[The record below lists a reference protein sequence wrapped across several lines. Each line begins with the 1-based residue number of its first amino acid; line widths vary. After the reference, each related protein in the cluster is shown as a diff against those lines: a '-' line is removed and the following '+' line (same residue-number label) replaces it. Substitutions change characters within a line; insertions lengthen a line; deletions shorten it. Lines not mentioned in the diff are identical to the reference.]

1 MRFLTEF
8 EFACNEIALSV
19 FTTLLN
25 LYNENG
31 YITYADI
38 LIIGVFEP
46 NDKNIPDLYYK
57 VGWSN
62 ILNMSVN
69 DNVLIMPPISNIE
82 NKIKYIKENRNEQTS
97 NENI

>member
-19 FTTLLN
+19 FNKLLN
-25 LYNENG
+25 IYNENG
-31 YITYADI
+31 YITYADV
-38 LIIGVFEP
+38 LNVGVFNE
-46 NDKNIPDLYYK
+46 KNIPDLYYK

-69 DNVLIMPPISNIE
+69 DNVLIMPPIQNIE
-82 NKIKYIKENRNEQTS
+82 NKINFVKENRNETRN
-97 NENI
+97 NEHN